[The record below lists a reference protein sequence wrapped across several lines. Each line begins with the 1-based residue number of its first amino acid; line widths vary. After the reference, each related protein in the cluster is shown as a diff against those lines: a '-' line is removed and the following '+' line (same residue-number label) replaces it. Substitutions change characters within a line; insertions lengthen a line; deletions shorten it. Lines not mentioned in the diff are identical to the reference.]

1 MPRPSAS
8 PAPASGPPSG
18 AVAGASVS
26 DAADSVWPDSAHPL
40 EAAHQQEVISS
51 FDPERDAAEARGRAG
66 ARGRG
71 FVLCQPGPTLRVL
84 LFVQGAVA
92 LGVLPLAQGWREAV
106 LHLSGAACAAL
117 LGSLLWLA
125 AVCRLQPAL
134 ARWRGAV
141 ARTAVWLLGALA
153 ALAGWALALALGV
166 TLPTVWNGSVA
177 ALAGAAMA
185 GVLWAWIRLRLA
197 LARPADARARLS
209 ELQSRIRPHFLFNA
223 LNTALALV
231 QVDPARAEL
240 VLEDLSA
247 LFRAALAETGAA
259 VTLDDEIDLA
269 QRYLAIEKLRF
280 ADRLDLR
287 WDLDPEAAFARVP
300 PLVLQPLVENAV
312 RHGVEPAA
320 RGGKVLV
327 RTRVRRG
334 MAEVEVINTL
344 PDEAEA
350 GSAAGAGMAL
360 ANVRERLHLM
370 HDLAATLDTKVEDGR
385 WHARIAVPL

>member
-1 MPRPSAS
+1 MPRP
-8 PAPASGPPSG
+8 PATEPTRPAAAPE
-18 AVAGASVS
+18 AG
-26 DAADSVWPDSAHPL
+26 DLNTRPDSLWPDSAHPL
-40 EAAHQQEVISS
+40 EAAQQQGVISS
-51 FDPERDAAEARGRAG
+51 FDPERDGAAPAPRGPAF
-66 ARGRG
+66 A
-71 FVLCQPGPTLRVL
+71 LCQPATSLRVL
-84 LFVQGAVA
+84 LFVQGVVA
-92 LGVLPLAQGWREAV
+92 LASLPLATGWRDA
-106 LHLSGAACAAL
+106 LLRASGPACAAL
-117 LGSLLWLA
+117 LASLLWLA
-125 AVCRLQPAL
+125 AVCRLQPRLMRLRA
-134 ARWRGAV
+134 AV
-141 ARTAVWLLGALA
+141 ASAAVWLLGALA

-166 TLPTVWNGSVA
+166 AEPGAWAATVT
-177 ALAGAAMA
+177 ALAGAALA
-185 GVLWAWIRLRLA
+185 GVLWAWLRLRLA

-231 QVDPARAEL
+231 QVDPARAEV

-247 LFRAALAETGAA
+247 LFRAALAETGTA

-280 ADRLDLR
+280 AERLDLR
-287 WDLDPEAAFARVP
+287 WDLDPDAAFARLP

-327 RTRVRRG
+327 RTRVHRG
-334 MAEVEVINTL
+334 MAEVVVINTL
-344 PDEAEA
+344 PDEAE
-350 GSAAGAGMAL
+350 GTGEAGAGMAL

-370 HDLAATLDTKVEDGR
+370 HDLAATLDTKIEDGR

>member
-1 MPRPSAS
+1 MPRPPDPDQSRRL
-8 PAPASGPPSG
+8 
-18 AVAGASVS
+18 
-26 DAADSVWPDSAHPL
+26 AADEVGDGFTRPDSLWPDEAQAL
-40 EAAHQQEVISS
+40 EAAQQQEVISS
-51 FDPERDAAEARGRAG
+51 FDPERVGPGRGAAAARGQAF
-66 ARGRG
+66 A
-71 FVLCQPGPTLRVL
+71 LCQPAPSLRVL
-84 LFVQGAVA
+84 LFVQGVVA
-92 LGVLPLAQGWREAV
+92 LAGLPMASGWRDA
-106 LHLSGAACAAL
+106 LLRASGPACAAL
-117 LGSLLWLA
+117 LASLLWLA
-125 AVCRLQPAL
+125 GVCRLQPRL
-134 ARWRGAV
+134 ARLRPVVAV
-141 ARTAVWLLGALA
+141 VTVWLLGALA
-153 ALAGWALALALGV
+153 ALTGWALTLALGV
-166 TLPTVWNGSVA
+166 AAPDAWSAGVA
-177 ALAGAAMA
+177 ALAGAALA
-185 GVLWAWIRLRLA
+185 GVLWAWLRLRLA

-231 QVDPARAEL
+231 QVDPARAEV

-247 LFRAALAETGAA
+247 LFRAALAETGTA

-280 ADRLDLR
+280 AERLDLR
-287 WDLDPEAAFARVP
+287 WDLDPNAAFARVP

-344 PDEAEA
+344 PDEAE
-350 GSAAGAGMAL
+350 GKGEAGAGIAL

-370 HDLAATLDTKVEDGR
+370 HDLAATLDTRVEDGR

>member
-1 MPRPSAS
+1 MLRTPDPDQSRRL
-8 PAPASGPPSG
+8 
-18 AVAGASVS
+18 
-26 DAADSVWPDSAHPL
+26 AADEGGDGFTRPDSLWPDEAHAL
-40 EAAHQQEVISS
+40 EAAQQQEVISS
-51 FDPERDAAEARGRAG
+51 FDPERDGLGRGAAAARGQAF
-66 ARGRG
+66 A
-71 FVLCQPGPTLRVL
+71 LCQPATSLRVL
-84 LFVQGAVA
+84 LFVQGAVLLA
-92 LGVLPLAQGWREAV
+92 GLPLASGWRDA
-106 LHLSGAACAAL
+106 LLRASGPACAAL
-117 LGSLLWLA
+117 LASLLWLA
-125 AVCRLQPAL
+125 AVCRLQPRL
-134 ARWRGAV
+134 ARLRPRLADL
-141 ARTAVWLLGALA
+141 AVWLLGALS
-153 ALAGWALALALGV
+153 ALAGWVLTLALGV
-166 TLPTVWNGSVA
+166 VAPDAWAAGMA
-177 ALAGAAMA
+177 ALAGAGLA
-185 GVLWAWIRLRLA
+185 GVLWAWWRLRLA

-231 QVDPARAEL
+231 QVDPARAEV

-247 LFRAALAETGAA
+247 LFRAALAETGTA

-280 ADRLDLR
+280 AERLDLR
-287 WDLDPEAAFARVP
+287 WDLDPDAAFARVP

-344 PDEAEA
+344 PDEAE
-350 GSAAGAGMAL
+350 GTGEAGAGIAL